1 MGSPPAAGVSLGR
14 ISRGADRGP
23 VEFFCL
29 VLSLRVTR
37 QGKADLVTYMRQ
49 L

>member
-1 MGSPPAAGVSLGR
+1 MGSPPAALWPAYR
-14 ISRGADRGP
+14 EEPIEDT
-23 VEFFCL
+23 VEFFSL

-37 QGKADLVTYMRQ
+37 QGKADLVAYRRQ